1 MMSCGS
7 TGGRRRTRYL
17 CIAELVVDVVLCVRV
32 TVWSGRKFLVTSFPT
47 FGAYNPLGKFSF
59 KQLWR
64 PTYKEGT
71 GLWPEELVL
80 LVSEDDRLLGQENVI
95 ISVLIIICMVNFR

>member
-1 MMSCGS
+1 MASDVQ
-7 TGGRRRTRYL
+7 GR
-17 CIAELVVDVVLCVRV
+17 D
-32 TVWSGRKFLVTSFPT
+32 W
-47 FGAYNPLGKFSF
+47 
-59 KQLWR
+59 
-64 PTYKEGT
+64 T